1 MMKEEQDE
9 LMEEVLAIVEE
20 HLDQSVMPDTLLESV
35 CDELDIIEL
44 IMAMEEE
51 FDIEIYEDE
60 EELVK
65 TPRDLVRIV
74 SSKLSDEA

>member
-9 LMEEVLAIVEE
+9 LMNEVLDIVEE
-20 HLDQSVMPDTLLESV
+20 HLAQSVEPDTLFESV
-35 CDELDIIEL
+35 CDELDVIEL

-60 EELVK
+60 EDLVK
-65 TPRDLVRIV
+65 TPRDLMRIV
-74 SSKLSDEA
+74 SSKLDDEM